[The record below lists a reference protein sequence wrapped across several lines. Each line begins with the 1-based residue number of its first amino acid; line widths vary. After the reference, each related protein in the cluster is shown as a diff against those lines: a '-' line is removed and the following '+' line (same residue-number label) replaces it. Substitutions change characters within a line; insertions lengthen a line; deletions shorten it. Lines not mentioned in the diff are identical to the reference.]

1 MENIEKIIKDGN
13 FPLSQKNKFTLST
26 NKN

>member
-1 MENIEKIIKDGN
+1 MENIEKTIKDGN
-13 FPLSQKNKFTLST
+13 FALSQKSKFTLST

>member
-1 MENIEKIIKDGN
+1 MKNNEKTIKDGN
-13 FPLSQKNKFTLST
+13 FALSQKSKLTLST